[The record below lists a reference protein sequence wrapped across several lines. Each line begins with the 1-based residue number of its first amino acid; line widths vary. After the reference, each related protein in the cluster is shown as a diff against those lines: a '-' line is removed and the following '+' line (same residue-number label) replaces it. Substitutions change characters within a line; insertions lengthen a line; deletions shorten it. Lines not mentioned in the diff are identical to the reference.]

1 MIKVSD
7 DFNNSVSKTER
18 EMKGYVE
25 ILYSNTGVKENS
37 GVEKTPTPLYINQ
50 QTINV
55 QNMLDDDRK
64 GKNYAF
70 LEQDYFKLDGTF
82 LLPNNVEDKNPG
94 IGYVTNGTFVED
106 KTIQTTPFK
115 FAVDTTQEIEG
126 ITIYFQNN
134 MPLKLSIEIFS
145 EDGTL
150 SSFTEQDC
158 TINDNGTVQLL
169 FSKRKV
175 DTLIFVVEDVL
186 YPDRRIRIQEI
197 DFGLSEIYENEDL
210 ISFKTIEQISRFSY
224 EMPANECNVV
234 IGDYEGK
241 FDAINPKGIVKY
253 LTDNVTVIPY
263 VGVITENSGIE
274 YCKLGHFWLDSY
286 NLSSNQVTFN
296 CKDIFN
302 KLQDDDFNITLG
314 QGASVWLVLQDL
326 SKTWGVPI
334 KNKVGYN
341 SKDYIYDFAD
351 MRYKKINSKID
362 TLQKIATV
370 CGNLFTSNREGEIEY
385 ISFKNNVAVGN
396 SIQNNR
402 LTQFEAIKIQDP
414 IRDYKYTTYMIFDV
428 DTSNNEYDGVQE
440 RYNEI
445 RQCNGL
451 TTMYFQDENYCYENY
466 KCYLICDD
474 YSKLEVVSSNCYVV
488 DKNENMLYQSETQGP
503 APYMYVT
510 FKYNGKMQ
518 CKISGSKF
526 YRITKTENTINCNAT
541 GTDVSIN
548 NDLYTGWTNDPN
560 ISDMNFSYQHIVDYI
575 LENKSKYESSFEF
588 NGNPAIECG
597 DCIEVE
603 NKYLDEN
610 NAPRYDKIFVTKIQS
625 EFKGSFKQSIE
636 GDIIE

>member
-70 LEQDYFKLDGTF
+70 LEKDYFKLDGTF

-158 TINDNGTVQLL
+158 TINDNGTAQLL
-169 FSKRKV
+169 FSKRKI

-385 ISFKNNVAVGN
+385 ISSKNNVVVGN

-488 DKNENMLYQSETQGP
+488 DKDENMLYQSETQGP

-548 NDLYTGWTNDPN
+548 NDLYTGWMNDPN

-610 NAPRYDKIFVTKIQS
+610 NAPRYDKVFVTKIQS
-625 EFKGSFKQSIE
+625 EFKGSFNQSIE

>member
-234 IGDYEGK
+234 LGDYEGK

-385 ISFKNNVAVGN
+385 ISSKNNVAVGN

-518 CKISGSKF
+518 CEISGSKF

-548 NDLYTGWTNDPN
+548 NDLYIGWMNDPN

-610 NAPRYDKIFVTKIQS
+610 NAPRYDKVFVTKIQS
-625 EFKGSFKQSIE
+625 EFKGSFNQSIE

>member
-82 LLPNNVEDKNPG
+82 LLPNNVENKNPG

-385 ISFKNNVAVGN
+385 ISSKNNVAVGN

-488 DKNENMLYQSETQGP
+488 DKDENMLYQSETQGP

-548 NDLYTGWTNDPN
+548 NDLYTGWVNDSN

-610 NAPRYDKIFVTKIQS
+610 NAPRYDKVFVTKIQS
-625 EFKGSFKQSIE
+625 EFKGSFNQSIE

>member
-385 ISFKNNVAVGN
+385 ISSKNNVAVGN

-488 DKNENMLYQSETQGP
+488 DKDENMLYQSETQGP

-610 NAPRYDKIFVTKIQS
+610 NAPRYDKVFVTKIQS
-625 EFKGSFKQSIE
+625 EFKGSFNQSIE

>member
-385 ISFKNNVAVGN
+385 ISSKNNVAVGN

-488 DKNENMLYQSETQGP
+488 DKDENMLYQSETQGP

-548 NDLYTGWTNDPN
+548 NDLYTGWVNDSN

-610 NAPRYDKIFVTKIQS
+610 NAPRYDKVFVTKIQS
-625 EFKGSFKQSIE
+625 EFKGSFNQSIE